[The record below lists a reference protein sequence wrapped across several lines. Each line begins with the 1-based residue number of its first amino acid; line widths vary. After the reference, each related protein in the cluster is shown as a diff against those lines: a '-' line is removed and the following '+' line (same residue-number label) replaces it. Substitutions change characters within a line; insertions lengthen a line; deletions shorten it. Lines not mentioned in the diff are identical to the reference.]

1 MIHKPRFYP
10 NFSGVNFKKDPHKM
24 KTIAK
29 IYDWI
34 SWKLFGGKKGIFRL

>member
-1 MIHKPRFYP
+1 
-10 NFSGVNFKKDPHKM
+10 M

-34 SWKLFGGKKGIFRL
+34 SWKLYGGKTGIFRP